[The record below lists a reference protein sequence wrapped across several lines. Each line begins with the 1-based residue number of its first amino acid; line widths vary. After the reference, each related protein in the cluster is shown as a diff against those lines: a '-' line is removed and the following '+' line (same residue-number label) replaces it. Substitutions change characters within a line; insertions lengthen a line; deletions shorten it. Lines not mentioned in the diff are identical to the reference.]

1 MPPARRKVGSGSAL
15 RRPATER
22 HTKLNQ
28 DRRGPSAA
36 HALLVRAATLSMAAL
51 SLLAQSPP
59 PQPSSSEPGAQLTP
73 AQGQPAGGRGG
84 RRGVGP
90 GGQDNTGAD
99 FSPKPAIQA
108 RTPEEEAKGFLLP
121 AGYRL
126 ELVAAD
132 PEINNPAVV
141 EWDGNG
147 RMYLSEFRSYMRDA
161 DATSEHEPTNR
172 ISRWESTKG
181 DGKYD
186 KHTVF
191 VDHVMF
197 PRMILALDD
206 NSILIN
212 ETHSDDVVRYWDTNN
227 DGVADKKAIFYSGVG
242 VGRDGNVEHEQSG
255 FLWGLDNWIY
265 STYNAFRFRW
275 TPHGILREPTAP
287 NGASWGLTADDDGK
301 MWFINAGGERGPVNF
316 QFPIQY
322 GSLTLDDGFE
332 PGFDTV
338 WPAPGIGDMQ
348 GGMRRVR
355 QPLGALNHFTATAGA
370 DIVRGD
376 RLPQDLRGDL
386 LFAEP
391 VGRLIRR
398 AKIVKTDGLTQLR
411 NAYSGSEF
419 ILGTDPLFRPV
430 NMKTGPD
437 GLVYIT
443 DMYHGIIQEAQW
455 TPRGSYL
462 RAKIEQHQLDKITSY
477 GRVWRLRFDGL
488 PAVPATDSS
497 PAREAIPALQ
507 PDLTQPRM
515 LSETPAQLVA
525 HLTHPNGWWRDMA
538 QRLLVL
544 KQDKSVV
551 PALQTMARGCPG

>member
-1 MPPARRKVGSGSAL
+1 MQVGS
-15 RRPATER
+15 
-22 HTKLNQ
+22 
-28 DRRGPSAA
+28 AA
-36 HALLVRAATLSMAAL
+36 RST
-51 SLLAQSPP
+51 
-59 PQPSSSEPGAQLTP
+59 SSS
-73 AQGQPAGGRGG
+73 
-84 RRGVGP
+84 
-90 GGQDNTGAD
+90 
-99 FSPKPAIQA
+99 
-108 RTPEEEAKGFLLP
+108 
-121 AGYRL
+121 
-126 ELVAAD
+126 
-132 PEINNPAVV
+132 
-141 EWDGNG
+141 
-147 RMYLSEFRSYMRDA
+147 
-161 DATSEHEPTNR
+161 
-172 ISRWESTKG
+172 
-181 DGKYD
+181 
-186 KHTVF
+186 
-191 VDHVMF
+191 
-197 PRMILALDD
+197 
-206 NSILIN
+206 
-212 ETHSDDVVRYWDTNN
+212 
-227 DGVADKKAIFYSGVG
+227 
-242 VGRDGNVEHEQSG
+242 
-255 FLWGLDNWIY
+255 
-265 STYNAFRFRW
+265 RFR
-275 TPHGILREPTAP
+275 
-287 NGASWGLTADDDGK
+287 
-301 MWFINAGGERGPVNF
+301 
-316 QFPIQY
+316 Y

-411 NAYSGSEF
+411 NAYPGSEF

-515 LSETPAQLVA
+515 LSETPAQLVT

-551 PALQTMARGCPG
+551 PALQTMARGAPLLARFHAMWTLEGLSALDAPLVREALKDPNPRMRVQAIRLSETLYKAGDRSFAEDYRAATKDADADVAIQAMLTLNTLKVPDASADRARDHGGNQNTRRAGDREVLCWRRRQRQRRRTPVCFRSSNSRCPRAARSTRSSASSVMAPTGWARRWLERQPVRPWRRLWQDLRGCRGTGTTSSRRCCTASRVRWRAGRTRRS